1 MKRKKNTTKF
11 NRICVDVK
19 GSSQE
24 KKPFSWE
31 YTNNKRIGTS
41 TLAMELTCDRQA
53 CRLCARTTRTEQM
66 RKKNTQPTSIQMEIE
81 AAVEWH
87 THTLSSLSCTLL
99 LLVAPKC
106 TITTIDSILLFIF
119 RTFFLFSFL
128 SVFIWHTRCFAFFS
142 SFNFFFVIFRILSR
156 KKHVYSGVLE
166 IVFSTKND
174 ILWFSDSSSFD
185 FYIDMIHNW
194 QPNTNTKPAVLQH
207 KHTYT
212 HICTHTESAY
222 VSFNHDD
229 GNGWHFKYPKKQ
241 QQKREIYS
249 FFSLFSFN
257 PSSIECVNSIEFN
270 FIWKFHSFLFSIFD
284 KNFC

>member
-1 MKRKKNTTKF
+1 MKR
-11 NRICVDVK
+11 
-19 GSSQE
+19 E
-24 KKPFSWE
+24 KKHHEIQS
-31 YTNNKRIGTS
+31 NLCRCKRKQPG
-41 TLAMELTCDRQA
+41 
-53 CRLCARTTRTEQM
+53 
-66 RKKNTQPTSIQMEIE
+66 KKAFQLRIHQQQ
-81 AAVEWH
+81 
-87 THTLSSLSCTLL
+87 THWN
-99 LLVAPKC
+99 
-106 TITTIDSILLFIF
+106 IDSRNGANVWQTSMSIVRAYHTYRTNEKKKHTTNKHTNGNRGRRRMTHSHTFIF
-119 RTFFLFSFL
+119 VMHTIIVGGSQMYYYYYWQYFAVHFSYIFFL
-128 SVFIWHTRCFAFFS
+128 SVFIWHTRCFAVFFL
-142 SFNFFFVIFRILSR
+142 FQLFFCNFSHFVG
-156 KKHVYSGVLE
+156 KKHVCSGVLE

-249 FFSLFSFN
+249 FFSLFIQSVLNWMCRFDWIQFHLKI
-257 PSSIECVNSIEFN
+257 SLIFFLN
-270 FIWKFHSFLFSIFD
+270 FRLKF
-284 KNFC
+284 